1 MRIDDPLAGAHV
13 VTPIERVCRLVQQA
27 IDVSLQ
33 IGRSIKMG
41 RIIRLTASDGG
52 TEGPVVAQRRPRA

>member
-1 MRIDDPLAGAHV
+1 MGIDDPLAGGHV
-13 VTPIERVCRLVQQA
+13 VAQIERVCRLVQQA

-52 TEGPVVAQRRPRA
+52 TGGPVVAQRRPRA